1 MQDADNTRIA
11 WLFPSL
17 ERGNYWHPILSQFRQ
32 AFKQTMLYTGYWP
45 GFSPGFEGTFPVEV
59 VGETKYLK
67 TGPSATGYNCRFI
80 YASPNIVF
88 YLLRFKPHVI
98 FTSGFSIWTALAL
111 LLKPVFRW
119 RVVILYDGSSPG
131 VDHRGSKVRLYSRRI
146 MTWFVDAFTA
156 NNHAA
161 KDYLIEFVGAR
172 ENRVFS
178 RPYLVPQAQALLQ
191 HIESAAPV
199 SRPLQRPI
207 FLFVGDIIPRK
218 GLHALLDACNL
229 LQEKGCHD
237 YTVLIV
243 GDGSQRAELED
254 SVKTRNL
261 TDQVMWMGWI
271 EYGQLGAYF
280 RYADIFVFPTLE
292 DVWGMVVLE
301 AMVFGKP
308 ILCSKWAGS
317 SEMVIEG
324 ENGYLFD
331 PHAPE
336 ELARVMYRFIENP
349 ELTVSMGQKSQQL
362 IAQHTPQSAAQLF
375 VEVTSSVLRN

>member
-1 MQDADNTRIA
+1 MKNVDDTRIA

-32 AFKQTMLYTGYWP
+32 AFKQTILYTGYWP

-59 VGETKYLK
+59 VGETKYLR
-67 TGPSATGYNCRFI
+67 TDPSATGYNCRFI

-88 YLLRFKPHVI
+88 YLLRFRPHVI
-98 FTSGFSIWTALAL
+98 FTSGFSMWTALAL
-111 LLKPVFRW
+111 LLKAVFRW

-131 VDHRGSKVRLYSRRI
+131 VDHRSSKLRLYSRRI
-146 MTWFVDAFTA
+146 MNWFVDAFTA
-156 NNHAA
+156 NSHAA
-161 KDYLIEFVGAR
+161 KDYLSEFVGAR
-172 ENRVFS
+172 KNRVFS

-191 HIESAAPV
+191 RTETADLV
-199 SRPLQRPI
+199 SQPLQRPI

-229 LQEKGCHD
+229 LQEQGCYN
-237 YTVLIV
+237 YTILIV
-243 GDGSQRAELED
+243 GDGAQRAELED
-254 SVKTRNL
+254 SVQTRRL
-261 TDQVMWMGWI
+261 TDQVIWMGWI

-280 RYADIFVFPTLE
+280 QYADIFVFPTLE

-331 PHAPE
+331 PHEPK
-336 ELARVMYRFIENP
+336 ELARAMHRFIENP
-349 ELTVSMGQKSQQL
+349 ELTVAMGQKSQQL
-362 IAQHTPQSAAQLF
+362 IAQYTPDSAAKFF